1 MMLKPLPQKALF
13 TTLALLTFLLN
24 TEAQNVGI
32 GTQLPFEKLHVDGT
46 IRSDDLA
53 GTGNAYLVL
62 DADGNL
68 AFRIN
73 HNGQTNFVL
82 TGAGT
87 LVNINTILPT
97 DIFVSNVIVTPPTLP
112 ATDYLIQLDRNGSTP
127 LNFSIDVA
135 DNDDDAANELN
146 TSATLNGTVLE
157 IVDAGGTLSIDLST
171 LQDADSDPTNEF
183 QTISSS
189 TTGPNVTITISD
201 GNSTT
206 FSIADN
212 DTNPNNELNVNAI
225 LNGLSLI
232 HI

>member
-146 TSATLNGTVLE
+146 TCLLYTSPSPRDEKVSRMPSSA
-157 IVDAGGTLSIDLST
+157 
-171 LQDADSDPTNEF
+171 
-183 QTISSS
+183 
-189 TTGPNVTITISD
+189 
-201 GNSTT
+201 
-206 FSIADN
+206 
-212 DTNPNNELNVNAI
+212 
-225 LNGLSLI
+225 
-232 HI
+232 